1 MNASEIFDLKDPE
14 AELHFLVREPKTKS
28 DNPPLIILL
37 HGVGSNEKDMFG
49 FGRRLP
55 DNFIIVSVRAPHRIG
70 EESYAWFQVDFTS
83 GHPVINPQ
91 QAEMSRTM
99 LIQFISQLKE
109 KYQFDQNQ
117 IYMCGFSQ
125 GGIMAYSVGLTRPD
139 IVQGIAILSGRL
151 LKEVRPLITPSRKL
165 EQLKIFISH
174 GTRDAVLNVQY
185 AREALAYLK
194 NMNIEPT
201 YGEYEEGHAI
211 NNNMLADLI
220 AWLTGK

>member
-1 MNASEIFDLKDPE
+1 MSEKFNLTNPE
-14 AELHFLVREPKTKS
+14 EELHFLVREPKIKS
-28 DNPPLIILL
+28 DNPPFIILL

-55 DNFIIVSVRAPHRIG
+55 DNFMIISVRAPHRIG

-91 QAEMSRTM
+91 QAEMSRTL
-99 LIQFISQLKE
+99 LIKFISQLKE

-117 IYMCGFSQ
+117 IYLCGFSQ

-139 IVQGIAILSGRL
+139 LIKGIAVMSGRL
-151 LKEVRPLITPSRKL
+151 LKEVMPLITPSEKL
-165 EQLKIFISH
+165 EQLRIFISH
-174 GTRDAVLNVQY
+174 GTRDAVLNIQY

-194 NMNIEPT
+194 TLNIEPT

-211 NNNMLADLI
+211 DNDMLADLI
-220 AWLTGK
+220 AWLSEK